1 MMLVIC
7 MMAVFKRPSAA
18 ACVEQSCSVKILLMW
33 ATISKAADS
42 SGDYALHPALTKI
55 RGTDSQDMAVQAMRL
70 KHGLK
75 FRMTSVA
82 LKMAGHKKVANMIIS
97 SWKVCHCP
105 CLTAPLNVQRRH
117 DLCPSGSHLAAN
129 SSGPNA

>member
-1 MMLVIC
+1 MWLSQWQKLHVELSGGMQQSQTNENTL
-7 MMAVFKRPSAA
+7 PSATA
-18 ACVEQSCSVKILLMW
+18 W
-33 ATISKAADS
+33 N
-42 SGDYALHPALTKI
+42 GDCQVLNMPGL
-55 RGTDSQDMAVQAMRL
+55 AVQAMRL

-105 CLTAPLNVQRRH
+105 LHQYAVLSTEMN
-117 DLCPSGSHLAAN
+117 AA
-129 SSGPNA
+129 AVV